1 MEKKSYTKPA
11 AQVLRIEES
20 RIICASVNKVESNVN
35 MNYRGGSSGAARTRQ
50 QGIWGDDWK
59 E

>member
-1 MEKKSYTKPA
+1 MEKKVYMTPA
-11 AQVLRIEES
+11 VQVLHIEES
-20 RIICASVNKVESNVN
+20 SIICASVDKVESNVN
-35 MNYRGGSSGAARTRQ
+35 MKYRGGGNGAARTRQ

>member
-1 MEKKSYTKPA
+1 MEKKVYMTPA
-11 AQVLRIEES
+11 VQVLHIEES
-20 RIICASVNKVESNVN
+20 SISCASVNTVESDAN

>member
-20 RIICASVNKVESNVN
+20 SIICASLDKVESNVN
-35 MNYRGGSSGAARTRQ
+35 MN
-50 QGIWGDDWK
+50 
-59 E
+59 

>member
-1 MEKKSYTKPA
+1 MEKKAYMKPA
-11 AQVLRIEES
+11 VQVLHIEES
-20 RIICASVNKVESNVN
+20 SIICASVDKVESNAN